1 MTVPLQAYL
10 LLSAAIFV
18 IGVLTVLLRRGAI
31 TTLMG
36 IELMLN
42 AANLAFVAFSRQIG
56 SSDGQIFVLFAVAVA
71 AAEAAGEYQRPLP
84 MGPRV
89 RASASPTGP
98 GFPRFRSS
106 ERHPRQRHRRTPAP
120 VTRSRSRS
128 ASASTRFPRSWSLS

>member
-42 AANLAFVAFSRQIG
+42 AANLAFVAFSRQLG
-56 SSDGQIFVLFAVAVA
+56 SSDGQIFVLFIVAVA
-71 AAEAAGEYQRPLP
+71 AAEAAVGL
-84 MGPRV
+84 GIII
-89 RASASPTGP
+89 AL
-98 GFPRFRSS
+98 FRLR
-106 ERHPRQRHRRTPAP
+106 ETTD
-120 VTRSRSRS
+120 VDDVNLMK
-128 ASASTRFPRSWSLS
+128 W